1 MQNNVENKDLDHI
14 DIFDWL
20 SLCWE
25 KKKTV
30 FYSVLVF
37 ALLSVLIALSLPNK
51 FTSSALLSLSPE
63 RTQSNTGTGSLF
75 EFSAIQALGISNTA
89 SGINL
94 AFETMT
100 SKDILKE
107 IIDLDGI
114 REGVLAAKR
123 YDPRTKKLEYNEY
136 LFNAAEKKWVRNPPK
151 GREVIPTYQELHS
164 ALKGSLIVTKDER
177 TNFIS
182 ISYEHLSPEFAKY
195 FLDSLIDAVNKKS
208 REEQFNRATLSIEYL
223 EEEAMQTNQLDT
235 LKAIGNLIESN
246 LTTKVLANV
255 QKDFLLTK
263 VEAPL
268 VAEIRSSPNRSL
280 FCIIFTLFGFFITC
294 SFLIIQHYLRGTKM
308 DMFISQVKQDVDK
321 FQNIIKKYIP
331 FNKK

>member
-114 REGVLAAKR
+114 REG
-123 YDPRTKKLEYNEY
+123 
-136 LFNAAEKKWVRNPPK
+136 
-151 GREVIPTYQELHS
+151 S
-164 ALKGSLIVTKDER
+164 ACC
-177 TNFIS
+177 
-182 ISYEHLSPEFAKY
+182 
-195 FLDSLIDAVNKKS
+195 
-208 REEQFNRATLSIEYL
+208 
-223 EEEAMQTNQLDT
+223 
-235 LKAIGNLIESN
+235 
-246 LTTKVLANV
+246 
-255 QKDFLLTK
+255 QK
-263 VEAPL
+263 
-268 VAEIRSSPNRSL
+268 I
-280 FCIIFTLFGFFITC
+280 
-294 SFLIIQHYLRGTKM
+294 
-308 DMFISQVKQDVDK
+308 
-321 FQNIIKKYIP
+321 
-331 FNKK
+331 